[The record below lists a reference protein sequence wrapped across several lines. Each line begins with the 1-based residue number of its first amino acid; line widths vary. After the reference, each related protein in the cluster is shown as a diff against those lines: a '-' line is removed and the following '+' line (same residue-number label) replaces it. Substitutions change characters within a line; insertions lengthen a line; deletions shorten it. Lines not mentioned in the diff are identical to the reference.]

1 VTDRPAWNTL
11 LAPLPADA
19 IPKREPVA
27 PPEVLALREGAAI
40 AGWDHVV
47 LHLSDPCH
55 GLRTIIVVIDETG
68 RVISAGDSTF
78 WRSAGDP
85 PTVRHESLGG
95 RFEADGTFRGTYW
108 VSLGLDPGIDE
119 DEADLAPAEL
129 TRLESTRR
137 EPTPDEI
144 AGLRAIV
151 DEMLRRQARRS

>member
-1 VTDRPAWNTL
+1 MTDRPAWNTL
-11 LAPLPADA
+11 LAPLPPDA
-19 IPKREPVA
+19 IPQREPVA
-27 PPEVLALREGAAI
+27 PPEVLARPEGAAI
-40 AGWDHVV
+40 AGWDHIV

-78 WRSAGDP
+78 WRIAADP
-85 PTVRHESLGG
+85 PSVRHESLGG
-95 RFEADGTFRGTYW
+95 RFEADGTFRGTHW
-108 VSLGLDPGIDE
+108 VSVGPDPGIDE
-119 DEADLAPAEL
+119 DEADPPAEP

-144 AGLRAIV
+144 AALRALV